1 MLESWSNMM
10 EEDNSI
16 ANRSSH
22 SDETQLS
29 DSRTSGA
36 RENLPANTRRI
47 MIVDDLDIIRRGL
60 QLVFEKTAD
69 LRIVAEA
76 SDGLSAVKTALS
88 VKPDLV
94 LLDINISGL
103 DGVETVSRIKEH
115 LPKTR
120 IIMFTSQE
128 DDDLVMA
135 SFGAGADGFCLKNIS
150 FEELQ
155 SAIYSVLA
163 GNSWIDPRVVNRLI
177 EKEKPI
183 NSAGTEA
190 GKSNLSEADLY
201 MLKMIEQGNTHE
213 QTAKRMNISV
223 SELREKLRHLIEKLF
238 ASDPTA
244 KRPSPRVQLEERLGA
259 RRDTDAESRMDTNHE
274 HHPGEGILTALPP
287 GSIFDRRYRIE
298 YVLGR
303 GGMGIVYRAKHIH
316 MQRSVA
322 IKVLYPQ
329 HGTNLKLI
337 RRLQQESRAA
347 SALQHANI
355 VSVHDFGLTEQG
367 HPFLIM
373 DYVDGDSLDR
383 WIRVKGG
390 MSIHQYMDVFMQV
403 ANALS
408 ATHMQ
413 GIVHCDLKP
422 SNIML
427 DGNIHQGF
435 TPQLVDFGLAVIM
448 PTSKNVY
455 DQQTQSF
462 DVLGSPLYMSPEQC
476 EGTPLDFRTD
486 IYSLGCIMYEALT
499 DRPVFECTTP
509 YQLFHKHV
517 NAAPEPFSVVAPH
530 AEIPKELETIVM
542 RCLQKKPDNRFA
554 SASAIANDLRKLL
567 AV

>member
-1 MLESWSNMM
+1 M
-10 EEDNSI
+10 EEDDSLTNRAPLSEGFHLSGNGLNS
-16 ANRSSH
+16 
-22 SDETQLS
+22 T
-29 DSRTSGA
+29 
-36 RENLPANTRRI
+36 REQQPAKIWRI

-60 QLVFEKTAD
+60 QLVFEKTSD
-69 LRIVAEA
+69 LRVVAEA
-76 SDGLSAVKTALS
+76 CDGVSAIKAALS
-88 VKPDLV
+88 VKPDLI

-103 DGVETVSRIKEH
+103 DGVETASRIKEH

-128 DDDLVMA
+128 DDDMVMA

-150 FEELQ
+150 FEELKT
-155 SAIYSVLA
+155 AIYSVLA

-183 NSAGTEA
+183 GPAVTEA
-190 GKSNLSEADLY
+190 GKSNLNEADLY

-238 ASDPTA
+238 AADPA
-244 KRPSPRVQLEERLGA
+244 VNLPSPRAQLEERLGA
-259 RRDTDAESRMDTNHE
+259 VSEADAHNRLEQNLE
-274 HHPGEGILTALPP
+274 HGASEGILTALPT

-347 SALQHANI
+347 SALQHENI

-390 MSIHQYMDVFMQV
+390 MSLHQYMDVFMQV

-427 DGNIHQGF
+427 DGNINHGF
-435 TPQLVDFGLAVIM
+435 VPQLVDFGLAVIM

-499 DRPVFECTTP
+499 GRPVFECTTP

-517 NAAPEPFSVVAPH
+517 HAIPEPFSVVAP
-530 AEIPKELETIVM
+530 ETQIPKELELIVM

-567 AV
+567 AT